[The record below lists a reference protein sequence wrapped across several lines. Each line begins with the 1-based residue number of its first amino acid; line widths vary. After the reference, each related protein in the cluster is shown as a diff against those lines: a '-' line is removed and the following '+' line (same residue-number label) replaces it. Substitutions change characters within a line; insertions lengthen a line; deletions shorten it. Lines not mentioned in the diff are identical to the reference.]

1 VLDWKPASLLNLI
14 IKRVLNNDVP
24 VTEFTIDSAS
34 VLRNFQAQ
42 NDLFYRFFPK
52 QVEQGTKKRTTLDWV
67 ISRCADASGRTA
79 PRELIHLFNS
89 VREQEVARI
98 ERGEP
103 SPEGDQLFDHTV
115 FKPALATVSH
125 ARLVQTIYAEYPDLK
140 SGLTELLGEKT
151 EQTIDS
157 LGSIW
162 KLSATQTKN
171 ACRPWSRLVF
181 FKSGDRAMIGHI
193 GCRSSIGT
201 PCS

>member
-1 VLDWKPASLLNLI
+1 
-14 IKRVLNNDVP
+14 VLNNDVL

-157 LGSIW
+157 LSSIW
-162 KLSATQTKN
+162 KLSATQTKKRVQ
-171 ACRPWSRLVF
+171 ALVEIGF
-181 FKSGDRAMIGHI
+181 FQERGSGDDWTYWVPFLYRDALFMSQGLADE
-193 GCRSSIGT
+193 
-201 PCS
+201 